1 MIIPKSEDIDLLKH
15 EQIENTLIAAAKQ
28 QGLGLNG
35 KDLLDIRT
43 KVAATLAAKELYRQ
57 RMSTGAFQWNKPD
70 PPRR

>member
-1 MIIPKSEDIDLLKH
+1 MLKH
-15 EQIENTLIAAAKQ
+15 EQIENTLIAVAKQ

-43 KVAATLAAKELYRQ
+43 MVAATLAAKELYKQ
-57 RMSTGAFQWNKPD
+57 RVNSTGAFQWNKPA

>member
-1 MIIPKSEDIDLLKH
+1 MLKH

-43 KVAATLAAKELYRQ
+43 KVAATLAAKERHRQ
-57 RMSTGAFQWNKPD
+57 RMSTGEFQWKKPS
-70 PPRR
+70 PPR

>member
-1 MIIPKSEDIDLLKH
+1 MLKH
-15 EQIENTLIAAAKQ
+15 DQIENTLIAAAKQ

-43 KVAATLAAKELYRQ
+43 KVAATLAAKERYKQ
-57 RMSTGAFQWNKPD
+57 RINSAGTFKWKKPA

>member
-1 MIIPKSEDIDLLKH
+1 MLKH
-15 EQIENTLIAAAKQ
+15 EQIENTLIAVAKQ

-43 KVAATLAAKELYRQ
+43 KVAATLAAKERHKRL
-57 RMSTGAFQWNKPD
+57 MNSTGAFQWNKPA